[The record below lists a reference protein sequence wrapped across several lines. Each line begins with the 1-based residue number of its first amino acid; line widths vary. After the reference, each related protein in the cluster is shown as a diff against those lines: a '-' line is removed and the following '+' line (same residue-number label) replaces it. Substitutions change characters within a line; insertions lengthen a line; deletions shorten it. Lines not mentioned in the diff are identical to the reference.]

1 MKSRTVILP
10 LLALMLGVSAF
21 AQKIAVID
29 MQGALLTT
37 KEGQKAAEELK
48 NKFSPKEAELTKRQ
62 QDLQTKQEAYRKTQN
77 TISASEKARLER
89 EIDAGQKDLQRDAD
103 DAKAEFEGEQNRL
116 LGGIMQKMQAVLTKY
131 AADNAITMVVDVSSQ
146 PNNLLYADQTANIS
160 AGIVALYDAA
170 APAGATPTAAA
181 PTAAPKAAGPRV
193 PAPAAPK
200 PPPPAP
206 SVPKAPGVK

>member
-1 MKSRTVILP
+1 LKSRTVILP

-103 DAKAEFEGEQNRL
+103 DAKADFEGEQNRL
-116 LGGIMQKMQAVLTKY
+116 LGGIMQKMQTVLTKY

-170 APAGATPTAAA
+170 APAGASPTAAA
-181 PTAAPKAAGPRV
+181 PIDAPKAAAPRA

-200 PPPPAP
+200 PPAP
-206 SVPKAPGVK
+206 SAPKAPGVK